1 MTNSAVAFPVSFA
14 QQRLWFLHQLE
25 PASAL
30 YNVPEAFDFAGP
42 VDRSGLAWCLNEVV
56 RRHEALRTTFTTVD
70 GQPVQ
75 VVAPELVIPLPEAD
89 LRPLRMAARV
99 DKAMALADEQFS
111 EPFDLERG
119 PLLRALLV
127 RMSDEHDRLLITM
140 HHIVSDG
147 WSLGV
152 FGRELRTLYDARIG
166 GEPADL
172 PELAIQYGDFA
183 VWQRRRLT
191 GEVLAAE
198 LDHWTA
204 RLRDVPSVLALPL
217 DRPRPAVQSFRG
229 ASQQIRIP
237 RALSDRV
244 RALSQREGV
253 TVFMC
258 LFAAFGVLIHRFTG
272 QDDFVV
278 GTPVAGRTQVETE
291 GLIGCFVNALA
302 LRLDMADDPTFLS
315 FLARVKELALDGYAH
330 QELPFEKLV
339 DALQPTR
346 SLSYHPLFQV
356 MFQVL
361 AAASPW
367 AEGLEDEPS
376 DDPDRE
382 TEDLEVETGTSKF
395 DLSMDVLDLGDS
407 FVAGIEYST
416 DIFDHSTIRR
426 MLSSFVTLIEDVV
439 EHPDRTVSRLSILS
453 AHERERALHAWHVET
468 PRESSEALAHELFE
482 IQATAQPDRVAVV
495 SDSGTLT
502 YAELQSRA
510 NKLANFLRRRGVGP
524 EQVVAILV
532 DRSPQM
538 VVGVLGILKA
548 GAAYLPLDPTYPR
561 QRLATILADAN
572 VRVVV
577 SQARSLELLPS
588 REVETICVD
597 TDASHIDLE
606 SPSPPDVRVGGDHL
620 AYVIYTSGSTG
631 RPKGVMIEHR
641 ALARWLPLAHRGYGL
656 RSDDRMLQFA
666 SLCFDTSVE
675 EIFSCLTVGATLL
688 LRTPGMATSIDE
700 LLRRCDE
707 WRATVLDLPT
717 AFWHELTWEV
727 SSRALTLPPSV
738 RLVIVGGERAIPSRV
753 AMWHRAAPL
762 GVRLMQGYGPTEATI
777 VVTIADLAPMRDLP
791 LLPAEVPIGHV
802 IEAAHAY
809 VLDRHQQ
816 PVPVG
821 VTGELYIGGD
831 ILARGYLHRPAL
843 TAERFVPDP
852 FSGRPGG
859 RLYRT
864 GDFVRRL
871 VDGQLEFIG
880 RADDQVKVLGY
891 RIEPAEIENAL
902 KEHPGVRAAV
912 VTVYEGIADEKH
924 LAAYIVADRADTFSV
939 SALRESLRDK
949 LPAYMVPASFTRLDT
964 LPLTPTGK
972 IDRRALPAP
981 RTANV
986 DTGDAAHVP
995 PRTEAERVIASIWQ
1009 EVFKA
1014 EVLGVHS
1021 NFFDLGGNSLTLVRV
1036 RSRLRDYFGDEISMV
1051 DMFRYPTISALAD
1064 HVSHGQ
1070 EASPDEPAVLLPG
1083 LHDRAAKQAEAYLR
1097 WTRAASGERDR

>member
-1 MTNSAVAFPVSFA
+1 MTASVVAFPVSFA

-25 PASAL
+25 PGTAL

-42 VDRSGLAWCLNEVV
+42 VDRVGLACCLNEVV
-56 RRHEALRTTFTTVD
+56 RRHEALRTTFATVD

-75 VVAPELVIPLPEAD
+75 VVAPEVVIPLPEVD
-89 LRPLRMAARV
+89 LRSLPPAAGI
-99 DKAMALADEQFS
+99 DKALALADEQFAA
-111 EPFDLERG
+111 PFDLETG

-127 RMSDEHDRLLITM
+127 RMSDDHDRLLITM

-152 FGRELRTLYDARIG
+152 FDRELRALYDASIG
-166 GEPADL
+166 GEPANL
-172 PELAIQYGDFA
+172 PELGIQYGDFA

-191 GEVLAAE
+191 GDVLEAE
-198 LDHWTA
+198 LEYWTA
-204 RLRDVPSVLALPL
+204 RLRDAPGVLALPL

-229 ASQQIRIP
+229 ASQRIRLS
-237 RALSDRV
+237 RALSERI
-244 RALSQREGV
+244 RALSQREGA

-258 LFAAFGVLIHRFTG
+258 LFAAFGALMHRFTG

-278 GTPVAGRTQVETE
+278 GTPVAGRTHVETE

-302 LRLDMADDPTFLS
+302 LRLNLADDPTFRS

-356 MFQVL
+356 MFQVV
-361 AAASPW
+361 AAASTS
-367 AEGLEDEPS
+367 ADEREDAS
-376 DDPDRE
+376 ADDPDQE
-382 TEDLEVETGTSKF
+382 TGELEVETGTSKF
-395 DLSMDVLDLGDS
+395 DLSMDVLDLGKS

-416 DIFDHSTIRR
+416 DLFDHSTIRR
-426 MLSSFVTLIEDVV
+426 MLSSFVTLLEDVV
-439 EHPDRTVSRLSILS
+439 ACPDRTVSQVSILS
-453 AHERERALHAWHVET
+453 PHERERALHAWHVEGQ
-468 PRESSEALAHELFE
+468 PASPEGLAHERFDR
-482 IQATAQPDRVAVV
+482 QATAQPNRVAIV

-502 YAELQSRA
+502 YGELQSRA
-510 NKLANFLRRRGVGP
+510 NKLANLLRGEGIGS
-524 EQVVAILV
+524 EHIVAILV
-532 DRSPQM
+532 DRSPEM

-548 GAAYLPLDPTYPR
+548 GAAYLPIDPAYPR
-561 QRLATILADAN
+561 QRVATILADAG

-577 SQARSLELLPS
+577 TQARWLEGLLT
-588 REVETICVD
+588 REIETVCLD
-597 TDASHIDLE
+597 GDASRLERE
-606 SPSPPDVRVGGDHL
+606 SPSSPDVNVGGHDL

-631 RPKGVMIEHR
+631 QPKGVMIEHR
-641 ALARWLPLAHRGYGL
+641 ALAGWIPRAHRGYGL

-675 EIFSCLTVGATLL
+675 EIFPCLTAGATLV
-688 LRTPGMATSIDE
+688 LRTPAMATSIDE
-700 LLRRCDE
+700 FLRRCGD
-707 WRATVLDLPT
+707 WKVTVLDLPT
-717 AFWHELTWEV
+717 AFWHELTWEL
-727 SSRALTLPPSV
+727 SSRALALPPAV

-753 AMWHRAAPL
+753 AMWHRATSSR
-762 GVRLMQGYGPTEATI
+762 VRLMQGYGPTEATI
-777 VVTIADLAPMRDLP
+777 VVTIADLTPMRDLHA
-791 LLPAEVPIGHV
+791 LPAEVPIGHV
-802 IEAAHAY
+802 IEGAQAY
-809 VLDRHQQ
+809 VLDRHMQ

-831 ILARGYLHRPAL
+831 TVARGYLHRPAL

-852 FSGRPGG
+852 FSGRTGG

-864 GDFVRRL
+864 GDYVRRL

-880 RADDQVKVLGY
+880 RADDQVKVRGY
-891 RIEPAEIENAL
+891 RIEPAEIETAL
-902 KEHPGVRAAV
+902 KQHPGVRAAV

-924 LAAYIVADRADTFSV
+924 LAAYIVADRPDAFSV
-939 SALRESLRDK
+939 SALRESLRET
-949 LPAYMVPASFTRLDT
+949 LPAYMLPASFTRLDS
-964 LPLTPTGK
+964 LPVTATGK

-981 RTANV
+981 HTTHV
-986 DTGDAAHVP
+986 DAGDAAQVP
-995 PRTEAERVIASIWQ
+995 PRTETERVIASIWR
-1009 EVFKA
+1009 EVFKTDI
-1014 EVLGVHS
+1014 LGVHS

-1064 HVSHGQ
+1064 HVDHSQ
-1070 EASPDEPAVLLPG
+1070 EPSLDQQVTLLPG

-1097 WTRAASGERDR
+1097 WTRAASGGRGQ